1 MKIFLIFVV
10 SQVVAISIIVMIL
23 KRILDGN
30 LINLAIQLLESWPL
44 NLKKSF
50 DASSGKLVVTTH
62 KKIEEAHRQRI
73 LKALTKNMAG
83 KAEVDFQVDA
93 KILGG
98 MIIRFGDDTADYSLI
113 DRLRRAR

>member
-1 MKIFLIFVV
+1 MNIFLIFVV
-10 SQVVAISIIVMIL
+10 SQVVAISIIVMVL

-30 LINLAIQLLESWPL
+30 LINLAIGLLESGSL
-44 NLKKSF
+44 NAKKSF
-50 DASSGKLVVTTH
+50 DASGGKLVVTTH
-62 KKIEEAHRQRI
+62 KKIEETHRQRI
-73 LKALTKNMAG
+73 LKALIKNAAG
-83 KAEVDFQVDA
+83 KVEVDFQVDA